1 MKLLKIGIRLT
12 GILVTTA
19 VLLSA
24 VSLISRRAEKNFE
37 KSGAYTSDLLV
48 WEQEYPGE
56 GRLLILG
63 YPVRVDLERLTR
75 LGEDFREL
83 MSKYVSGFSKRLTE
97 PSGAVRDEIAESGNS
112 TCQP

>member
-48 WEQEYPGE
+48 WEQEYPDSVHPASLFVSE
-56 GRLLILG
+56 VRPRVSEI
-63 YPVRVDLERLTR
+63 PV
-75 LGEDFREL
+75 
-83 MSKYVSGFSKRLTE
+83 
-97 PSGAVRDEIAESGNS
+97 
-112 TCQP
+112 

>member
-24 VSLISRRAEKNFE
+24 VSLISRRAEMNFE
-37 KSGAYTSDLLV
+37 KIGAYTSDLLV

-63 YPVRVDLERLTR
+63 YPVRVDLERLRR
-75 LGEDFREL
+75 LGEDFGEL

-97 PSGAVRDEIAESGNS
+97 PSGVVWNEIAGSSDS